1 MKNFVRAVRCSWP
14 YRRRLAWSIVCALLA
29 AVLWSLNFT
38 AIYPVLKIL
47 SNEQNLQDWVE
58 EQIGLTQ
65 KEVNKWQLELE
76 AHNQELKSLAAL
88 PEGQFRENEEHRL
101 TGVMAKVESKLNSA
115 RKSLY
120 RYQLGRSYIYRFLPT
135 DRFQTLACLLGL
147 VVIAVAV
154 KGFFEFGQESLVGS
168 VVNLSLYDLRNR
180 FYRNVIHLDVNNFG
194 EDGTH
199 ELMARFTND
208 MGLLEAGLKTLY
220 GKVVA
225 EPLRALSCMVVAC
238 WISWQLTLMFLVLV
252 PVALFIVTKVG
263 QLMKRATRR
272 LLERMSNIYKILQET
287 FQGIRVVKA
296 FTMEP
301 YERRRF
307 HTAT

>member
-1 MKNFVRAVRCSWP
+1 MKNFVRAIRCSWP

-65 KEVNKWQLELE
+65 REVNKWQLELD
-76 AHNQELKSLAAL
+76 ARNQELRKVAELQDESLRD
-88 PEGQFRENEEHRL
+88 FRERREHEL
-101 TGVMAKVESKLNSA
+101 TGQLAKIESKLNSA

-120 RYQLGRSYIYRFLPT
+120 RYQLGRSYIYRILPT

-199 ELMARFTND
+199 ELMARFTN
-208 MGLLEAGLKTLY
+208 ERS
-220 GKVVA
+220 
-225 EPLRALSCMVVAC
+225 EWRR
-238 WISWQLTLMFLVLV
+238 
-252 PVALFIVTKVG
+252 VG
-263 QLMKRATRR
+263 SKHR
-272 LLERMSNIYKILQET
+272 
-287 FQGIRVVKA
+287 
-296 FTMEP
+296 
-301 YERRRF
+301 
-307 HTAT
+307 